1 MVYAE
6 LTRGMPT
13 MLDELPTELHELY
26 HSLYT
31 EWAAHLASVGIN
43 FPNGKGKL
51 MSLLCLYAHI
61 GQPISQVEMIDWIER
76 YGGHYN
82 RQARHLGGADGWCIA
97 SGNTR
102 ATLLPYNPN
111 LQRDELMLVS
121 VETANPI
128 WLESN
133 EEEFDPVED
142 VESKINR
149 LRDELE
155 LSWKNDLEIHDV
167 NFPTGD
173 GKLLPLL
180 ALYESIGL
188 PLTQDE
194 ISEWVAAHGGSYNK
208 QARHLAGVDGWYLM
222 SGNKRS
228 TLMEHDSTMTRDQ
241 LKLESVSLPNP
252 IWLEQHKLTRIYEMS
267 LGDWEDILDAFAD
280 RGCAVCGRHFPHY
293 DKGHLNPELPMTLD
307 NIVPMCVDCNNWA
320 GASNV
325 HYILDKR
332 TLIARPSRNSGV

>member
-1 MVYAE
+1 MVYSLSPLGEYTMLEGLDAE
-6 LTRGMPT
+6 LHGLYRS
-13 MLDELPTELHELY
+13 LRVEWDE
-26 HSLYT
+26 
-31 EWAAHLASVGIN
+31 HLATFGIC

-61 GQPISQVEMIDWIER
+61 GQPISQVEMIEWIER

-82 RQARHLGGADGWCIA
+82 RQARHLGGADGWFIV

-102 ATLLPYNPN
+102 ATLLPYDPK

-121 VETANPI
+121 VEAANPI
-128 WLESN
+128 WLDSN
-133 EEEFDPVED
+133 EEELEPAED

-155 LSWKNDLEIHDV
+155 LSWKHDLEVHGV
-167 NFPTGD
+167 NFPTGG

-188 PLTQDE
+188 PLTQHE
-194 ISEWVAAHGGSYNK
+194 ISEWVSSHGGSYNK

-228 TLMEHDSTMTRDQ
+228 TLMEHDTTMTRDQ
-241 LKLESVSLPNP
+241 LKLESVASPNP

-267 LGDWEDILDAFAD
+267 LGDWEDILEAFAN
-280 RGCAVCGRHFPHY
+280 RGCAVCGRHFLHY

-332 TLIARPSRNSGV
+332 TLIARPSRKSGV